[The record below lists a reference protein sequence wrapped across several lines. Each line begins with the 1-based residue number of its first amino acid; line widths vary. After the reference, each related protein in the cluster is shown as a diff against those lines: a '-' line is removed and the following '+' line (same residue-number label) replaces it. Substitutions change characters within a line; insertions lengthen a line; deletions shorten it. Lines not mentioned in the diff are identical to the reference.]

1 MQSFST
7 KRILLKLK
15 SDIFDY
21 LNDYLNDYL
30 KDFLK
35 DWVTFECQ
43 KAKLHYSN
51 DSKTLKFSENCLV
64 AMKVYNRLMVLN
76 FRRSCELFTVDAQ
89 SWLIGVGKHKLTE
102 WDWWTLHSSL
112 ISSMNPCS
120 LRKTVLSFRS
130 ILILLHLMSFS

>member
-1 MQSFST
+1 MICSLTTLYPSFQCYNDS
-7 KRILLKLK
+7 
-15 SDIFDY
+15 
-21 LNDYLNDYL
+21 LNASFN
-30 KDFLK
+30 